1 MFDLIGILLKGGL
14 AMAPLILYTRV
25 VLALDSARQ
34 AVSAT
39 QAAAVKPKE
48 SRP

>member
-14 AMAPLILYTRV
+14 VMAPLLLCSRV
-25 VLALDSARQ
+25 VLALDSAWQ
-34 AVSAT
+34 AVAQTLAT
-39 QAAAVKPKE
+39 AVKPKE